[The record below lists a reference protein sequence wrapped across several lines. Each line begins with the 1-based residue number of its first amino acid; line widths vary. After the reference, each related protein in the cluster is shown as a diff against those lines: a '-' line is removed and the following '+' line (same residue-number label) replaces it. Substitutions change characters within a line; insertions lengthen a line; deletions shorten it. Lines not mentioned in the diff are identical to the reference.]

1 MLGKLCGC
9 AAAVA
14 LLAGASQAGATI
26 IDQGTFTFYGGP
38 AQDVLVG
45 TNQILFPLGTKVYL
59 TAQGVTLT
67 EADWEAQVDPQQL
80 YWIWDNGVPVELDG
94 DEFQDTIDVTNNQ
107 VRQYHPL
114 DVLHQTF
121 TATLTPTLA
130 TFLITDNSSPWNGCA
145 NPYAFP
151 PFGICA
157 EQWARPTKGYL
168 GLFGAHTDHS
178 FSWILSDTAPV
189 AIPEP
194 GAWMLMLGGAA
205 MTGAM
210 LRRRR
215 SQAAAV

>member
-9 AAAVA
+9 AAALA

-26 IDQGTFTFYGGP
+26 IDQGSV
-38 AQDVLVG
+38 DVSFPSPEEVFVL
-45 TNQILFPLGTKVYL
+45 TNQVLFPLGTKVYL
-59 TAQGVTLT
+59 TTTFGTFAET
-67 EADWEAQVDPQQL
+67 DWEAQVIPQQL

-94 DEFQDTIDVTNNQ
+94 DEFMNTIDVLNNET
-107 VRQYHPL
+107 VHYNPL

-130 TFLITDNSSPWNGCA
+130 TFLMTDNSSPWNGCA

-157 EQWARPTKGYL
+157 EQWASPTRGYVS
-168 GLFGAHTDHS
+168 LFGVVTDRS
-178 FSWILSDTAPV
+178 FSWTLSDTAPAAAV
-189 AIPEP
+189 PEP
-194 GAWMLMLGGAA
+194 GAWLLMLAGVG

-210 LRRRR
+210 MRTRRRR
-215 SQAAAV
+215 AAA